1 MKKTQK
7 QKKEQKNEIVQMDDY
22 EKSMIAYWKKIDQS
36 LSPLKCTHN
45 GEGFVLGTVSRK
57 GSDQDKNDLIHAGVC
72 LATGAKS
79 SIFGKMLLNS
89 CVNAGGFN
97 FDKMEKKE
105 SERIFHAILDA
116 LHSLKPCDEIEGML
130 VTRLIALHFQT
141 HKYMTFMGS
150 QGLTVEQV
158 DSCINRSS
166 KLTRLYNETL
176 EALMRY
182 RRKGEQKV
190 IVQHVNVN
198 DGGRAIVG
206 NFDAIGGGGER

>member
-1 MKKTQK
+1 
-7 QKKEQKNEIVQMDDY
+7 
-22 EKSMIAYWKKIDQS
+22 
-36 LSPLKCTHN
+36 
-45 GEGFVLGTVSRK
+45 
-57 GSDQDKNDLIHAGVC
+57 
-72 LATGAKS
+72 
-79 SIFGKMLLNS
+79 
-89 CVNAGGFN
+89 
-97 FDKMEKKE
+97 
-105 SERIFHAILDA
+105 
-116 LHSLKPCDEIEGML
+116 
-130 VTRLIALHFQT
+130 
-141 HKYMTFMGS
+141 MTFMGS

-206 NFDAIGGGGER
+206 NFDASGGGGER